1 MKAIKKEVSPVTMT
15 MPFKSE
21 FCESPSLHLRLKG
34 AIALVAKQMKV
45 DELDL
50 QAWLSAFEN
59 ANTLAKLGAL
69 RLMVK
74 HQLDPLCDEIS
85 LTQLEIGSWQ
95 PFITIDGWSKLI
107 NQHPAFSGMC
117 FREAEQLVDGIPMW
131 MECTIYRTDRTH
143 PTIVREYFSEVV
155 TEHVIWKTMP
165 RRMLRHRTMQQGAR
179 LAFGIG
185 GGVVLDTPQ
194 ISRLG
199 RTSKHQNQDATKE
212 LGDIEKI
219 RPNIMQGVR
228 VNRVELLKDLL
239 GSSATRS
246 SYYKS

>member
-1 MKAIKKEVSPVTMT
+1 MKSVNKEAGSVVMAKPCTFG
-15 MPFKSE
+15 PGE
-21 FCESPSLHLRLKG
+21 NLALDLRLKG
-34 AIALVAKQMKV
+34 EIALAAKQINI

-50 QAWLSAFEN
+50 QAWLNTFIN
-59 ANTLAKLGAL
+59 ASTLEMLGAL
-69 RLMVK
+69 RLIIK

-194 ISRLG
+194 IARLG

-219 RPNIMQGVR
+219 GPNITQGVR